1 MTIPQFAD
9 PAPPP
14 APAKDRKLYN
24 QWGQY
29 LLPDPDTGKE
39 RAWVRATTLAKALE
53 DTYNLEIW
61 SNRMVA
67 KGMALRP
74 DLLALAATLDVE
86 VDKKRLNDVAKAAKE
101 AAGGSSG
108 ANMGTALHAMT
119 EKLDA
124 GEEVQPGPFARE
136 LAAYRATMTA
146 EGLVVLPHYS
156 ERIICVPSLGVAGRL
171 DKLTETAGS
180 QLYQVSDLKSQK
192 SMDFGAVSI
201 AIQLSLYAHAYAMW
215 NPSTET
221 WEDPP
226 PIDQDTATVVWLP
239 VGQGHCEVFDVD
251 IFLGW
256 EWAKHATETR
266 RIRKCKPLASR
277 GGVRPDALSLPVPPS
292 SPAEVYAG
300 PTVNTLAFVPPPAPG
315 PTLQEGLDA
324 LAQAALDGPDPYKT
338 PEAWADVF
346 RHCLSV
352 DELTYYGQRASEAL
366 GGQLPDD
373 LKALG
378 RELRAKFLA
387 TKAS

>member
-14 APAKDRKLYN
+14 PPAKERKLYN

-39 RAWVRATTLAKALE
+39 RAWVRATTMAKALE

-74 DLLALAATLDVE
+74 DLLALAASLDVE
-86 VDKKRLNDVAKAAKE
+86 ADKKRLNQVAKDAKE

-108 ANMGTALHAMT
+108 ANMGTALHSMT

-124 GEEVQPGPFARE
+124 GETVQPGPFARE
-136 LAAYRATMTA
+136 LAAYRATMAA

-171 DKLTETAGS
+171 DKLTESAGS

-226 PIDQDTATVVWLP
+226 PIDQNTATVVWLP

-256 EWAKHATETR
+256 EWAKHAQETR
-266 RIRKCKPLASR
+266 RIRKCKPLTSR
-277 GGVRPDALSLPVPPS
+277 GSTRPDALSLPTPPT
-292 SPAEVYAG
+292 SPAETFTG
-300 PTVNTLAFVPPPAPG
+300 PNKVMDWAREKYPA
-315 PTLQEGLDA
+315 LMN
-324 LAQAALDGPDPYKT
+324 AAAEVDKGA
-338 PEAWADVF
+338 AWAQLMEDTSTVE
-346 RHCLSV
+346 
-352 DELTYYGQRASEAL
+352 ELTEVGAEAAKAYGGA
-366 GGQLPDD
+366 LPDS

-387 TKAS
+387 KVPS